1 MARHRRRTALT
12 VLAALAAAFVSGC
25 GSMGNHMQRIP
36 VTSAPAGAAV
46 SVDGKPRGTTPVM
59 VWLPRK
65 GRSHIVRIE
74 CPGYD
79 PVELRTER
87 EFSGSYLLGNA
98 LLGAALSLPIAMA
111 ESITRHDDHFFLY
124 AFGFGGLFALID
136 FAQGTGHVLRPREL
150 QVTLMKA
157 AGEPRIRTMVLDA
170 DEMRN
175 IMWIRVRRD
184 R

>member
-1 MARHRRRTALT
+1 MARHRRRAALT
-12 VLAALAAAFVSGC
+12 VLAALTAAFVPGC

-36 VTSAPAGAAV
+36 VTSAPAGATIA
-46 SVDGKPRGTTPVM
+46 VDGKPRGTTPVM

-65 GRSHIVRIE
+65 GRSHVVRIE

-98 LLGAALSLPIAMA
+98 LLGAALSLPLSIA
-111 ESITRHDDHFFLY
+111 ESISDRGDHFFLY
-124 AFGFGGLFALID
+124 AFGFGGLFTLID

-150 QVTLMKA
+150 HVTLIKA
-157 AGEPRIRTMVLDA
+157 AGEPRVRTIILDA

-175 IMWIRVRRD
+175 IMWIRVRRE